1 MDKKYTESEL
11 NSLSKEELISLF
23 LSVQT
28 MADELSKTVA
38 VQDKKL
44 DLLLEQINISK
55 QRQYGR
61 SSEKMVCDGQL
72 SLNLDLA
79 LNEAEAAVT
88 GLYVVEPEF
97 EQICPRPYTRKKVK
111 GKREEELKDLPV
123 KVINHELSEEELSSR
138 LGPKWKRLP
147 DEVYKRLVFHPAT
160 FEVEEHHVAVYAGM
174 DGQTIIRGKRPADLL
189 RNSIVTPSLEAAI
202 INNKYVNAVPLYR
215 MEQEFLRNDIRIS
228 RQVMANWTIQC
239 AERYLSLL
247 YDRLHQELYKA
258 NILQADETPVLVSKD
273 GRPAGSRSYMW
284 VYRTGKMYESNPIIL
299 YEYQKTRN
307 TSHPREFLKGYSGTV
322 VTDGYQV
329 YHTLEKERED
339 LKIAGCWSHAR
350 RHFANVTKAL
360 GKEKAK
366 GTLAEEALKRIAAI
380 YKLENELQHL
390 RAEERKQQRQLKIK
404 PHVDAFFAWVKSH
417 LLEVLPKSETAKGFT
432 YCINQEKYLRGFLD
446 DGNVPL
452 DNNAAESA
460 IRSFC
465 IGKAN
470 WHLIDTIEGA
480 KASAIIYSI
489 AETAK
494 ANRLKPYNYF
504 EHLLTEIP
512 KHMDDKNLD
521 FLDDLLPWSKNLPET
536 CRK

>member
-1 MDKKYTESEL
+1 MSIFLIFSYFFIFVIN
-11 NSLSKEELISLF
+11 NSLKLI
-23 LSVQT
+23 
-28 MADELSKTVA
+28 
-38 VQDKKL
+38 
-44 DLLLEQINISK
+44 
-55 QRQYGR
+55 
-61 SSEKMVCDGQL
+61 
-72 SLNLDLA
+72 
-79 LNEAEAAVT
+79 
-88 GLYVVEPEF
+88 
-97 EQICPRPYTRKKVK
+97 
-111 GKREEELKDLPV
+111 
-123 KVINHELSEEELSSR
+123 
-138 LGPKWKRLP
+138 
-147 DEVYKRLVFHPAT
+147 
-160 FEVEEHHVAVYAGM
+160 
-174 DGQTIIRGKRPADLL
+174 
-189 RNSIVTPSLEAAI
+189 
-202 INNKYVNAVPLYR
+202 
-215 MEQEFLRNDIRIS
+215 
-228 RQVMANWTIQC
+228 
-239 AERYLSLL
+239 YLSLL

-404 PHVDAFFAWVKSH
+404 PHVDAFFAWVKLH

-432 YCINQEKYLRGFLD
+432 YYINQEKYLRVFLD
-446 DGNVPL
+446 DGNVPF
-452 DNNAAESA
+452 DNNAAELA

-504 EHLLTEIP
+504 EHLPTEIP
-512 KHMDDKNLD
+512 KHMDDKGLD
-521 FLDDLLPWSKNLPET
+521 FLDDLLPWSEKLPET
-536 CRK
+536 CRR

>member
-1 MDKKYTESEL
+1 LSIFLIFSYFFIFVIN
-11 NSLSKEELISLF
+11 NSLKLI
-23 LSVQT
+23 
-28 MADELSKTVA
+28 
-38 VQDKKL
+38 
-44 DLLLEQINISK
+44 
-55 QRQYGR
+55 
-61 SSEKMVCDGQL
+61 
-72 SLNLDLA
+72 
-79 LNEAEAAVT
+79 
-88 GLYVVEPEF
+88 
-97 EQICPRPYTRKKVK
+97 
-111 GKREEELKDLPV
+111 
-123 KVINHELSEEELSSR
+123 
-138 LGPKWKRLP
+138 
-147 DEVYKRLVFHPAT
+147 
-160 FEVEEHHVAVYAGM
+160 
-174 DGQTIIRGKRPADLL
+174 
-189 RNSIVTPSLEAAI
+189 
-202 INNKYVNAVPLYR
+202 
-215 MEQEFLRNDIRIS
+215 
-228 RQVMANWTIQC
+228 
-239 AERYLSLL
+239 YLSLL

-329 YHTLEKERED
+329 YHSLEKERED

-350 RHFANVTKAL
+350 RHFADVTKAL

-380 YKLENELQHL
+380 YKIENELQHL
-390 RAEERKQQRQLKIK
+390 TAEERKQQRQLKIK
-404 PHVDAFFAWVKSH
+404 PHVDAFFAWVKLH

-432 YCINQEKYLRGFLD
+432 YYINQEKYLRVFLD
-446 DGNVPL
+446 DGNVPF
-452 DNNAAESA
+452 DNNAAELA

-504 EHLLTEIP
+504 EHLPTEIP
-512 KHMDDKNLD
+512 KHMDDKGLD
-521 FLDDLLPWSKNLPET
+521 FLDDLLPWSEKLPET
-536 CRK
+536 CRR